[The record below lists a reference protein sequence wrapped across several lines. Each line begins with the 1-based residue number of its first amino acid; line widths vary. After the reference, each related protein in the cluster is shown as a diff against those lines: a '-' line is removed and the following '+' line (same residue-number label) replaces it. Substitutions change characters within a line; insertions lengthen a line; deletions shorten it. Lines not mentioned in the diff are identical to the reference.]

1 MPRREPSRIPVP
13 SSLEKAL
20 DTALDKALEIQRP
33 VVVGYV
39 DRVRAKHPTA
49 SPADVIDQL
58 ERRYQAA
65 VIGTGAASG
74 GAAALP
80 GVGTTTSL
88 ATGAAEIAAFVGATA
103 MYVLAVAEVHGVPIA
118 DPQVR
123 RALVLT
129 VLLGDL
135 AEPTLEAAAKGAPH
149 WAHVLG
155 RTDREAIGGINARL
169 AKLMIG
175 RFGAKQGALLLGR
188 AIPFG
193 IGAGIGAAG
202 NAALARSAIAS
213 ARRAFGPP
221 PRRFGSR
228 VVDAAPRSITGGER
242 ATTPVADRLRNAY
255 SKARGSRKAP

>member
-1 MPRREPSRIPVP
+1 MPVP
-13 SSLEKAL
+13 QSVERAL
-20 DTALDKALEIQRP
+20 DSALDKALSIQRP
-33 VVVGYV
+33 VVVAYL

-58 ERRYQAA
+58 ERRYLAA

-74 GAAALP
+74 GAAAMP
-80 GVGTTTSL
+80 GVGTGASI

-103 MYVLAVAEVHGVPIA
+103 MFVLAVAEVHGVPIS

-129 VLLGDL
+129 VLLGDV
-135 AEPTLEAAAKGAPH
+135 AESAVEAAAGAPH

-155 RTDREAIGGINARL
+155 RTNRDAIGGVN
-169 AKLMIG
+169 AKLAHLMVG
-175 RFGAKQGALLLGR
+175 RFGARQSALLLGR

-202 NAALARSAIAS
+202 NAALAKGAIGT
-213 ARRAFGPP
+213 ARRAFGPA
-221 PRRFGSR
+221 PRRFSHRVIDGSAR
-228 VVDAAPRSITGGER
+228 PSRIRDAYQR
-242 ATTPVADRLRNAY
+242 AYRRTRDLQ
-255 SKARGSRKAP
+255 RGRK

>member
-1 MPRREPSRIPVP
+1 MPRRKTSRIPVP
-13 SSLEKAL
+13 SSVERTLDAAL
-20 DTALDKALEIQRP
+20 DRALAIQRP
-33 VVVGYV
+33 VVVAYV
-39 DRVRAKHPTA
+39 DRIRARHPTA

-58 ERRYQAA
+58 ERRYQLA

-80 GVGTTTSL
+80 GVGTTASI

-103 MYVLAVAEVHGVPIA
+103 MFVLAVAEVHGVPIA

-135 AEPTLEAAAKGAPH
+135 AQPALEAAAKGAPH

-169 AKLMIG
+169 AKILVG
-175 RFGAKQGALLLGR
+175 RFGARQGALVLGR

-193 IGAGIGAAG
+193 VGAGIGAAG
-202 NAALARSAIAS
+202 NAALSRSAVSS
-213 ARRAFGPP
+213 ARRAFGPA
-221 PRRFGSR
+221 PRRFGSK
-228 VVDAAPRSITGGER
+228 VLDASPRPITAGDGSATPIGE
-242 ATTPVADRLRNAY
+242 RLRNVY
-255 SKARGSRKAP
+255 SRARGSRKAP